1 MLRDDPTGVAAHTEG
16 WRWFLLGGLGFI
28 AAANLAPTDAQPLLC
43 SLAELGTIAGLAI
56 GIRVNRP
63 VQRLSWLIVL
73 AAIGLLA
80 ATKLVQRVDVVAG
93 LHAPL
98 PGSAVDYLYLAVYL
112 LLTAALGVLPL
123 YGRQRTKLTNAT
135 EFGILACTIVVL
147 AWSGVIDPV
156 LDAFAV
162 DGVVA
167 VTASLLPML
176 GLLMVTTTARQ
187 VVTARIRTPSG
198 VLAVLG
204 LISLCAGDT
213 IAMAARLHTGS
224 TLGAAPS
231 MLGWLVGTLLL
242 ATAALHPSAA
252 VDPAPAER
260 PNRRVIANGYVLLI
274 LVGPIATAIS
284 LLREFHQPS
293 QITAVDVVVPLTAT
307 TVTAVLLVARLT
319 AFAQVAEQRAT
330 TLDARTEALETALG
344 EQLTLRRELSRQ
356 ATHDPLTGLPN
367 RTLLG
372 ESIDDALSNDEPGT
386 LLLFDL
392 DGFKDVN
399 DRYGHEVGDELLV
412 ALSERVREVVAPPHL
427 LARLGGDEFAVL
439 LQDDDHD
446 ICVRYAEAILAA
458 VRRPFRVCPYQLYT
472 AASLGLRPLEAE
484 VGTARLLGDADLAL
498 YAAKEA
504 GRDQLVCYDSQLRTR
519 HLAQAR
525 MVDRLREALDQDQ
538 FSVYYQPVV
547 DLQDGRWVGVEALA
561 RWEGESGSVSPDQ
574 FIPAAEDSGQIVAL
588 GTWVLRQACR
598 DAAAWHRDHGT
609 RVAVNV
615 SVHQLREA
623 NFTAVVHSALADSG
637 LPPSAL
643 TLEITESV
651 LLGSGM
657 PRSRAVMHLAELRKA
672 GVRVAIDD
680 FGTGFSSLAYLQ
692 DLPLDTIKIDRA
704 FVPCAEPGDARQFAL
719 VRTIVQLAR
728 GFRLGTVAEGIETS
742 WQARVLRLLGCQ
754 LGQGYYY
761 GKPIPADV
769 MSAELAPQNAPA

>member
-1 MLRDDPTGVAAHTEG
+1 MLRETILRDNPQHW
-16 WRWFLLGGLGFI
+16 WRWFLLGGLSAI
-28 AAANLAPTDAQPLLC
+28 AVVNLAPPDARPLLC
-43 SLAELGTIAGLAI
+43 SLAELATIAGLAA
-56 GIRVNRP
+56 GIRINRP
-63 VQRLSWLIVL
+63 PQRLSWLIVL
-73 AAIGLLA
+73 IAVTLLTG
-80 ATKLVQRVDVVAG
+80 TKLLQRVDVLFG
-93 LHAPL
+93 LPVPL
-98 PGSAVDYLYLAVYL
+98 PPAAVDWLFLAVYL
-112 LLTAALGVLPL
+112 LLAAALGVLPL
-123 YGRQRTKLTNAT
+123 HGRHRTKLTNAT
-135 EFGILACTIVVL
+135 EVGILACTVVVL

-156 LDAFAV
+156 LDAFAD

-176 GLLMVTTTARQ
+176 GLLMVTTTARR
-187 VVTARIRTPSG
+187 VLTAGMRTPSG
-198 VLAVLG
+198 VLTVLA
-204 LISLCAGDT
+204 LISLLAGDT
-213 IAMAARLHTGS
+213 IGMATRLDN
-224 TLGAAPS
+224 GATFGASPS
-231 MLGWLVGTLLL
+231 MLGWLIGTLLL

-252 VDPAPAER
+252 VDPAPTESPSRGVVAH
-260 PNRRVIANGYVLLI
+260 GYVLLI

-284 LLREFHQPS
+284 LLRELHQP
-293 QITAVDVVVPLTAT
+293 ARLMALDVVVPLAAT
-307 TVTAVLLVARLT
+307 TVTAVLLVFRLT
-319 AFAQVAEQRAT
+319 AVARVAEQRAT
-330 TLDARTEALETALG
+330 TLDARTAALEIALG
-344 EQLTLRRELSRQ
+344 EQMTLRRELSHQ

-367 RTLLG
+367 RALFGDSVESALG
-372 ESIDDALSNDEPGT
+372 AGQPAT

-412 ALSERVREVVAPPHL
+412 ALSERVQGVVAPPHL

-439 LQDDDHD
+439 LRDTDHETS
-446 ICVRYAEAILAA
+446 VRYAEAILAA

-472 AASLGLRPLEAE
+472 AASLGLRPLEDE

-504 GRDQLVCYDSQLRTR
+504 GRDQFVCYDPQLRTR

-525 MVDRLREALDQDQ
+525 MVDRLREALDEDQ
-538 FSVYYQPVV
+538 FSVFYQPVV
-547 DLQDGRWVGVEALA
+547 DLQTGRWVGVEALA
-561 RWEGESGSVSPDQ
+561 RWESFSPDQ
-574 FIPAAEDSGQIVAL
+574 FIPAAEDSGLIVAL

-623 NFTAVVHSALADSG
+623 NFTVVVESALADSG

-651 LLGSGM
+651 LLGTGM
-657 PRSRAVMHLAELRKA
+657 PRAITHLAELRRA

-692 DLPLDTIKIDRA
+692 ELPIDTIKIDRA
-704 FVPCAEPGDARQFAL
+704 FVPCAQPGDARQFAL

-728 GFRLGTVAEGIETS
+728 GFRLGTVVEGIETS
-742 WQARVLRLLGCQ
+742 WQSRVLRLLGCQ

-761 GKPIPADV
+761 SKPIPAAA
-769 MSAELAPQNAPA
+769 MTAELAPQSAPA